1 MEEERLKERG
11 KEKEEKKERERGG
24 KGWMEWEMG
33 RVKKKERG
41 KERKRKCGYIERKRM
56 RSRERGR

>member
-11 KEKEEKKERERGG
+11 KEKEENKERERGG
-24 KGWMEWEMG
+24 KGWMEWERG
-33 RVKKKERG
+33 RVKEREKG
-41 KERKRKCGYIERKRM
+41 KECGYIERKRR